1 MLIKKDE
8 SVTTLQIDKAKIPE
22 VEIVA
27 GRDLTALVNKGDENN
42 ITTEI
47 IMNENIKAPLEYYEP
62 VGVEKC
68 YLNGEEIGEVNLVT
82 KEKVEVKKWGNFFSE
97 MLNQGYR
104 LGR

>member
-1 MLIKKDE
+1 MLGNNLI
-8 SVTTLQIDKAKIPE
+8 
-22 VEIVA
+22 
-27 GRDLTALVNKGDENN
+27 ALVNKGDEKN

-68 YLNGEEIGEVNLVT
+68 FLNGEEIGEVNLVT
-82 KEKVEVKKWGNFFSE
+82 KEKVEAKKWGNFFNE
-97 MLNQGYR
+97 VLMQGYR